1 MSEIQIKYSYNDW
14 SWNIF
19 HFIFIL
25 WFLCYSC
32 FCLLLLFV
40 CIFKLSSIPIFH
52 IVEIFLLLLQVKN
65 MNHHAVIFF
74 VFCLAM
80 VLILV
85 EIHFLSCSIIHK
97 IWWETFMKLIF
108 IKIVCFRNKN
118 KERKKGKFFRKRKQL
133 KENRILRLFL
143 SANSMGNKNI

>member
-1 MSEIQIKYSYNDW
+1 MTEVETFFISFSFYGFYVILASAVVVVCL
-14 SWNIF
+14 
-19 HFIFIL
+19 HFQTLQHPYFSH
-25 WFLCYSC
+25 CRN
-32 FCLLLLFV
+32 
-40 CIFKLSSIPIFH
+40 LSSLITSEKYEPSCSD
-52 IVEIFLLLLQVKN
+52 
-65 MNHHAVIFF
+65 FF
-74 VFCLAM
+74 CVFCLAM